1 MAYVRSKLLHLV
13 PVLLLVTLGTF
24 LLTTLMPGDPAQ
36 TIAGSSAT
44 AEQVEFVREDLGLDQ
59 PFLVRYV
66 SWLTDVVRGDLG
78 RSYRTGQPVLDA
90 IVQRLPVSISL
101 MALSQVIAFLIAVPL
116 GIIGAYRARG
126 WFDRA
131 STSFSYGMISV
142 PHFVLAIALVWLV
155 ALQLGWLP
163 ATGYAALTDGP
174 VTWLRH
180 LLLPALALAGSQVAI
195 YHRLLRGDMLTTLQQ
210 DYVLLA
216 KAKGLPTWFI
226 LLRHALRPSS
236 FSLVTMAGINI
247 GRLIGGAVIIEIIFA
262 LPGIGQLLI
271 QSLYNRDFLMLQGVV
286 LFTAVAYIVINTAVD
301 LLYARL
307 DPRVSH
313 ARAA

>member
-1 MAYVRSKLLHLV
+1 MAYVRSKLLHV
-13 PVLLLVTLGTF
+13 IPVLLLVTLATF
-24 LLTTLMPGDPAQ
+24 LLTSLLPGDPAR
-36 TIAGSSAT
+36 TIAGPAAT
-44 AEQVEFVREDLGLDQ
+44 EEQVEFVREDLNLDR
-59 PFLVRYV
+59 PFVVRYGQ
-66 SWLTDVVRGDLG
+66 WLGGVATGDLG
-78 RSYRTGQPVLDA
+78 RSHRTGQPVLEA
-90 IVQRLPVSISL
+90 ILQRLPVSISL
-101 MALSQVIAFLIAVPL
+101 MALSQLLSFLMAVPL

-142 PHFVLAIALVWLV
+142 PHFVLAVVLIYVV

-163 ATGYAALTDGP
+163 ASGYTSMAAGP
-174 VTWLRH
+174 WPWLRS
-180 LLLPALALAGSQVAI
+180 LLLPAVALAGSQVAI
-195 YHRLLRGDMLTTLQQ
+195 YHRLLRSDMLATLQQ
-210 DYVLLA
+210 DYVLMA

-247 GRLIGGAVIIEIIFA
+247 GRLIGGAVIIEVLFA
-262 LPGIGQLLI
+262 LPGIGQLTV
-271 QSLYNRDFLMLQGVV
+271 QALYNRDYLLLQGVV
-286 LFTAVAYIVINTAVD
+286 LFTAVAYIVINTIVD